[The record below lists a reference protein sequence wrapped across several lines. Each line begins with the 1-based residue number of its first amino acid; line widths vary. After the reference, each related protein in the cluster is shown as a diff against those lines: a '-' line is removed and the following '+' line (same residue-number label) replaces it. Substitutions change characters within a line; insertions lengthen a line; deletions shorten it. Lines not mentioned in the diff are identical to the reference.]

1 MEKLGVKTRKTG
13 NQPQYK
19 ENLNSAVTFLRHSE
33 DRIECKN
40 GDFVYIDIYENG
52 NLIFSGDK
60 GDLFDL
66 LKVAQSKQ

>member
-1 MEKLGVKTRKTG
+1 MEKLSVKTRKAA

-19 ENLNSAVTFLRHSE
+19 EKLNSVVTFLKHSE

-40 GDFVYIDIYENG
+40 GELVNIDIYENG

-66 LKVAQSKQ
+66 LKVAQAKQ